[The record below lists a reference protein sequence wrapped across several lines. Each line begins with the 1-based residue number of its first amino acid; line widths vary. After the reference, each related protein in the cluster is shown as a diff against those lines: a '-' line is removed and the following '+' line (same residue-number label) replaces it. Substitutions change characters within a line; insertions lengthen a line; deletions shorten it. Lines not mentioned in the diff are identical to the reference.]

1 MITINNDSRILFFGD
16 SITDI
21 KFNRKFNRKLKGKNI
36 YALNLGNKIKRL
48 YPNAKVFYRGVASNR
63 VYHLYDRL
71 TKDCI
76 DLKPNVIIMLI
87 GVNDAWE
94 HYVPEDYPPLRRPM
108 KPHLDEIYRRIKTE
122 LDDVQILFLMPF
134 MIDTDKQKLPFHAIL
149 NEYRAELKKT
159 ALENGAEIVDL
170 QKLFDRAQEKIEPAK
185 LAADGIHPT
194 DLGHRIMAD
203 EICRHLSF
211 E

>member
-48 YPNAKVFYRGVASNR
+48 YPNAKVFYKGIASNR

-134 MIDTDKQKLPFHAIL
+134 MIDTDKQKLPFHTIL
-149 NEYRAELKKT
+149 NEYRAELEKT

-170 QKLFDRAQEKIEPAK
+170 QKLFDRVQEKIEPAK

>member
-1 MITINNDSRILFFGD
+1 M
-16 SITDI
+16 
-21 KFNRKFNRKLKGKNI
+21 
-36 YALNLGNKIKRL
+36 
-48 YPNAKVFYRGVASNR
+48 FYRGVANNR

-108 KPHLDEIYRRIKTE
+108 KPYLDEIYRRIKTE
-122 LDDVQILFLMPF
+122 LDSMQILFLLPF
-134 MIDTDKQKLPFHAIL
+134 MIDTDKQKLPFHTIL
-149 NEYRAELKKT
+149 NEYRAELEKT

-170 QKLFDRAQEKIEPAK
+170 QKRFDRAQEKIEPAN

>member
-134 MIDTDKQKLPFHAIL
+134 MIDTDKQKLPFHTIL
-149 NEYRAELKKT
+149 NEYRAELEKT